1 VVKKA
6 LIFVLLMYVLYADIL
21 TYIIGNNLF
30 KFFLSILAGILFVY
44 YVFKNINKVDFFLI
58 IPLVLIPIYIIVWPK
73 IGYINLIYTILFGWA
88 MSKDYVFTI
97 KILKTTFYLQFL
109 LILYEVFF
117 SKYIYISISTGI
129 VNESTSQLIIDSL
142 AFDETGFR
150 PKGLFSGTLVATSFI
165 IYLTM
170 LYRNN
175 IKMLLGLFI
184 MALIVNGRLALLI
197 SLLTLLLQMLLKYDI
212 RIFKK
217 KLSFFLKMNF
227 IIICSLFFI
236 LILLFSSSEV
246 VKNNY
251 FNIFNLNSTANIG
264 RLISYFQSIDK
275 FLNFSFLEM
284 IFGSPNSVVTDQ
296 YGRETASESG
306 FLSMALD
313 LGIIGLA
320 LYLITLL
327 SLWKTDNSKFISI
340 NLKSLGYKYI
350 IIITFISFLQYEHI
364 NGNLRGALFWFMI
377 ISSFDSIKTRENLKS
392 Y

>member
-1 VVKKA
+1 
-6 LIFVLLMYVLYADIL
+6 MYVLYADIL